1 MEDRRGQFCV
11 IFAGYTNE
19 MKAMISSNPGLASRV
34 QFTLDFPD
42 YTREELS
49 EITLLMLRKKKYEID
64 DNALSHMLDIYE
76 YFRKQSNFANAR
88 TVRNVLDQ
96 VIMNQ
101 NLRAD
106 EEESDDRTVIIG
118 DVEEYVLEN
127 NIDLNRTERQDRRIG
142 F

>member
-1 MEDRRGQFCV
+1 
-11 IFAGYTNE
+11 
-19 MKAMISSNPGLASRV
+19 
-34 QFTLDFPD
+34 
-42 YTREELS
+42 
-49 EITLLMLRKKKYEID
+49 MLRKKKYEID